1 MTYKIYMKN
10 KMYNYKY
17 DAPSIGVYLR
27 PKYRLEITYLLV
39 FNFDQRSVWTKETV
53 VDNAK

>member
-1 MTYKIYMKN
+1 MMSDIL
-10 KMYNYKY
+10 KY
-17 DAPSIGVYLR
+17 QVGYTHSPSIGVYLR

-39 FNFDQRSVWTKETV
+39 FNFDQRTVWALGTV